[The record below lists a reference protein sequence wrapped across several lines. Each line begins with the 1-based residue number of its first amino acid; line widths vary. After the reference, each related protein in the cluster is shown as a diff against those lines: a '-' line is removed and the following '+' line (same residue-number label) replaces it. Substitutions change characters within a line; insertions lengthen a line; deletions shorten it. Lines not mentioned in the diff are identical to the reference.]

1 MSARA
6 TGRGALAV
14 FLVFALGYFISYLFR
29 GVNIGFGPPLQ
40 DELGLS
46 ARDLG
51 LLTGVYFLAFSAV
64 QIPAGILIDTY
75 GPRRVNAILML
86 LAAAGTVVFGLSHSV
101 AGLVAG
107 RAMVGIGV
115 AVCLGAAFKA
125 IVQVFPM
132 SRLPLL
138 NGLIMAIGGMGGVV
152 VGTPMS
158 ALLAHLDWRTVS
170 MLIAVPTVLVAAAV
184 WFGGRAGERLPE
196 RRPTLAEQW
205 QGTVSIA
212 RDPGFWRLSLFAVL
226 TGGAFYAVQSLWVAP
241 YLREVRGLPADEAAA
256 LVSVLGISMVG
267 GNVLLGAFA
276 RKVERLGLG
285 LRGFAGLGMSLFLV
299 VQLLIVLPWPLP
311 VPDAWLWVAYGVF
324 GSATILS
331 YAVMAERYPVEILG
345 RVSTTMTLSMF
356 LMIFLCQA
364 GVGAIIDLWPA
375 LPDGNAPPEAH
386 RWAWAA
392 LLGLQLIGAAAYFW
406 PSRSRAPAGAASR
419 TAPR

>member
-1 MSARA
+1 MTARVA
-6 TGRGALAV
+6 GRGALAV

-40 DELGLS
+40 AELGLS
-46 ARDLG
+46 SRDLG

-86 LAAAGTVVFGLSHSV
+86 LAAAGTVVFGASHSI
-101 AGLVAG
+101 AGLVVG

-125 IVQVFPM
+125 LVQVFPL
-132 SRLPLL
+132 SRLPML

-152 VGTPMS
+152 VGTPLS
-158 ALLAHLDWRTVS
+158 ALMAHLDWRTVS
-170 MLIAVPTVLVAAAV
+170 MLIALPTVLVAVAV
-184 WFGGRAGERLPE
+184 WFGGRAGEQLPA

-205 QGTVSIA
+205 QGTRDIA

-241 YLREVRGLPADEAAA
+241 YLRDVRGLAPDAAA
-256 LVSVLGISMVG
+256 GLVSVLGLSMVG
-267 GNVLLGAFA
+267 GNIVLGLMA

-299 VQLLIVLPWPLP
+299 VQLLMILPWSLP
-311 VPDAWLWVAYGVF
+311 VPDALLWVAYGVF

-331 YAVMAERYPVEILG
+331 YAVMAERYPVEMLG

-356 LMIFLCQA
+356 LMIFVCQA
-364 GVGAIIDLWPA
+364 GVGAIVDLWPT
-375 LPDGNAPPEAH
+375 LPDGRAPAAAH
-386 RWAWAA
+386 RTAWAV
-392 LLGLQLIGAAAYFW
+392 LLGLQLLGAAAYFW
-406 PSRSRAPAGAASR
+406 PARRQTGPGTTAAR
-419 TAPR
+419 